1 MARRT
6 HWFRTAWSRLRSGWQ
21 LLAAVTLGATVSWFV
36 ANRLLGG
43 PHGGDDSAAFY
54 APTAALIVLS
64 QARGV
69 RLRQAIRVLA
79 GIAVGVILGEVAI
92 WLLGARST
100 AAIFV
105 VILVAAGVSIAAKA
119 PGVVRNQLTMSA
131 LFMVAV
137 VPPDKE
143 LEPTRLYDALIGGTI
158 ALLITQVAGSRSPLG
173 PLDTEGRRAF
183 AELSGVLDSIR
194 QALQRHDEKAAQAA
208 LDRARQL
215 DSRTAALR
223 RAVLVADEN
232 LRLAIWERRSRPRV
246 QAARAAVDQVDY
258 AVRNTRA
265 LARSAVVLARMPDP
279 PPQQLVAALTSLNQ
293 LTSCAAAV
301 LAAVVSGDSDTADRH
316 IDQAGKTAV
325 DTVQLMAPL
334 LRHEQSLPVST
345 IISHIRMVVVDL
357 LRSARADKPEVLN
370 AIDQALDLPAVWKE
384 R

>member
-1 MARRT
+1 MNDEMVGYLVEPAKKQEIAETRAVDRTARGARRGPPPVPGGQNRPGQRWASLDDHGGDARGPADT
-6 HWFRTAWSRLRSGWQ
+6 LVPDRLESPAKR
-21 LLAAVTLGATVSWFV
+21 LAAAGGGDLGATVSWFV

-43 PHGGDDSAAFY
+43 PHGGTTARRSTHRGRADRSV
-54 APTAALIVLS
+54 PGPRRTAA
-64 QARGV
+64 AGDP
-69 RLRQAIRVLA
+69 VLA

-100 AAIFV
+100 AAVFV

-143 LEPTRLYDALIGGTI
+143 LEPTRLRRADRWHHR
-158 ALLITQVAGSRSPLG
+158 VADHPGRRLTLAARAARHRGAAGVRGAVRG
-173 PLDTEGRRAF
+173 PGQDPAGLAATRREGRPGRA
-183 AELSGVLDSIR
+183 
-194 QALQRHDEKAAQAA
+194 
-208 LDRARQL
+208 DRARQL

-265 LARSAVVLARMPDP
+265 LARSEWCSPGCR
-279 PPQQLVAALTSLNQ
+279 
-293 LTSCAAAV
+293 
-301 LAAVVSGDSDTADRH
+301 
-316 IDQAGKTAV
+316 
-325 DTVQLMAPL
+325 
-334 LRHEQSLPVST
+334 
-345 IISHIRMVVVDL
+345 IRR
-357 LRSARADKPEVLN
+357 RSSSSPR
-370 AIDQALDLPAVWKE
+370 
-384 R
+384 